1 MTRSRSGEL
10 IAAITQ
16 LLGGSGRPRTPGP
29 GQLHVAAPV
38 GHDADLA
45 ELGVP
50 LGEVWTVKASRWPT
64 SSRRKSPTNKSVARP
79 VMVPEVK
86 LGIWL
91 VTNFSSS
98 PTTAGAWS
106 GWP

>member
-1 MTRSRSGEL
+1 M
-10 IAAITQ
+10 
-16 LLGGSGRPRTPGP
+16 
-29 GQLHVAAPV
+29 
-38 GHDADLA
+38 GHGADLA

-50 LGEVWTVKASRWPT
+50 LGEGLDGEGEPLAHKQLAEVA
-64 SSRRKSPTNKSVARP
+64 TNKSVAQP

-106 GWP
+106 G